1 MYPPIFGSSALGG
14 SGGGKDPGRPVNLPS
29 GHALDTIVKD
39 VWGLILEYL
48 NRSGWLALRGT
59 NRRLRYN
66 VDAFLLAPS
75 NFDRV
80 LQLGQRRQDLL
91 HTYDGYLQ
99 DLMRD
104 YGPETQQLRQYMEN
118 VVRHAAR
125 LEGLARTLAGGPQ
138 GGRLV
143 IAQPNDMIAT
153 HPGYGSAV
161 QESMDVLRG
170 HRALIPNGWV
180 LLLVVAVIAIFVALM
195 LR

>member
-1 MYPPIFGSSALGG
+1 MYPSIFGSSALGG
-14 SGGGKDPGRPVNLPS
+14 SGGGKDPRRPFNPPS

-39 VWGLILEYL
+39 VWGLILQYL
-48 NRSGWLALRGT
+48 ERSGWLALRGT
-59 NRRLRYN
+59 NRQLRYH
-66 VDAFLLAPS
+66 VDSFLLAPS

-91 HTYDGYLQ
+91 RTYDGYVQ

-104 YGPETQQLRQYMEN
+104 YGPETMQLRQYMEN
-118 VVRHAAR
+118 VVRHAAQ
-125 LEGLARTLAGGPQ
+125 LEGLARALNAGPQ

-143 IAQPNDMIAT
+143 IARSNDMIST

-161 QESMDVLRG
+161 QESMNVLRG
-170 HRALIPNGWV
+170 HRQLIPNGIILV
-180 LLLVVAVIAIFVALM
+180 LVVAVIGIFIALM